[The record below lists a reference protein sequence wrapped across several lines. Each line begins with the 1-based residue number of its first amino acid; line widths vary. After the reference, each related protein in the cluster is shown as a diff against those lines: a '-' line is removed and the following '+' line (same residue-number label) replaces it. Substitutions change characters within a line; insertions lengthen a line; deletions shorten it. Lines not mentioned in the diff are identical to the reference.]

1 MNLKVLTRALY
12 ESWGKDTAYKDD
24 KDKWTEANRGAGQ
37 CAITAMIVYDYFGGE
52 IYRGYSKKDCLYHYW
67 NMIDGKKVDLTASQ
81 FQKEIYFDKI
91 VLKKKDQLLKIAN
104 VRQRYH
110 ILKERV
116 DNYIAER

>member
-67 NMIDGKKVDLTASQ
+67 NMIDGKKLILLQVS
-81 FQKEIYFDKI
+81 F
-91 VLKKKDQLLKIAN
+91 KKKF
-104 VRQRYH
+104 
-110 ILKERV
+110 ILTKLF
-116 DNYIAER
+116 